1 MSVEKGLEQL
11 KATKSAEQV
20 SKAQKAAAPS
30 GWEPGLEMRG
40 DTGTLTTAPLAA
52 TPDWGQ
58 LLAVWDLDPQRY
70 EVIEPV
76 QYRAWDAPIGDGQ
89 VQRLYYY
96 RANIRRRVEHR
107 ADITELLKAV
117 GKRRPKTTPTGDA
130 KPAYLVA
137 VADTQLGDGET
148 EDVIARFWDRTQQAL
163 DRYDDERKRGLVGDE
178 VVLPWLGDCIQGIV
192 SQGGALVYRNDLT
205 LVEMLRV
212 YRRLALE
219 QIRAFAQKARVRVVA
234 IPGNHDDP
242 SRQGN
247 IKTSPGHDSW
257 AVEGLVMV
265 QDALTVAGGFDH
277 VAFIYPEHDRSTV
290 TIEVQGTIVGMAHG
304 HQWRGAAS
312 GIHKWWAGQSHGRS
326 GVGAADVLLTGHR
339 HHFYAETAGDNRL
352 AVVCPPLV
360 STGAYWSEATG
371 DNTSPGMVTMRVGAG
386 TWSGLEIL

>member
-1 MSVEKGLEQL
+1 MQRHRAGSGEKGLEQL

-148 EDVIARFWDRTQQAL
+148 EEVIARFLDRTQQAL

-242 SRQGN
+242 SRQG
-247 IKTSPGHDSW
+247 
-257 AVEGLVMV
+257 
-265 QDALTVAGGFDH
+265 
-277 VAFIYPEHDRSTV
+277 FI
-290 TIEVQGTIVGMAHG
+290 
-304 HQWRGAAS
+304 
-312 GIHKWWAGQSHGRS
+312 
-326 GVGAADVLLTGHR
+326 
-339 HHFYAETAGDNRL
+339 
-352 AVVCPPLV
+352 
-360 STGAYWSEATG
+360 
-371 DNTSPGMVTMRVGAG
+371 
-386 TWSGLEIL
+386 